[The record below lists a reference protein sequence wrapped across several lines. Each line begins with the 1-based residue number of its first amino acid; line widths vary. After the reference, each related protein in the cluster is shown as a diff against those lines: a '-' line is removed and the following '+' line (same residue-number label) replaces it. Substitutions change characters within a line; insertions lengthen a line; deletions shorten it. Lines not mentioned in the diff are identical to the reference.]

1 MAAQDVRA
9 LACFFGFYKK
19 IRMMNLKITNTINT
33 ALALLLFTS
42 ANLQAQFEVREIAD
56 GVYLHNGVHEQ
67 INLDNKGDIANIGF
81 IVGDESVAVIDT
93 GGSRQVGE
101 NLKHE
106 ISRITDLPVRYVIL
120 THAHPDHVFGV
131 KAFESTTSEIVGHKN
146 LNNSLIQRGEFY
158 RDRFVNE
165 GFGEKDLQLLPQT
178 VFVETTMKLDLGN
191 RQVLLIAADTSH
203 TDNDLVVIDESTKT
217 IWTGDLLFRQRVPVI
232 DGDVIS
238 WLKTMEMLAQHDAE
252 IIVPGHGLI
261 ATSWPQAQDDQKRYL
276 EKLIRDVRELIARQG
291 SIQQAVETIAR
302 DEEEFWLLFNDHH
315 AQNVS
320 RVYTQLEWE

>member
-1 MAAQDVRA
+1 
-9 LACFFGFYKK
+9 
-19 IRMMNLKITNTINT
+19 MMTFKITNTVYIGLT
-33 ALALLLFTS
+33 ILLFTS
-42 ANLQAQFEVREIAD
+42 GNAQAQFEVREIAD
-56 GVYLHNGVHEQ
+56 GVYLHYGVHEQ
-67 INLDNKGDIANIGF
+67 INVNNKGDISNIGF
-81 IVGDESVAVIDT
+81 IIGEESVAVIDT

-120 THAHPDHVFGV
+120 THAHPDHIFGA
-131 KAFESTTSEIVGHKN
+131 KAFESSTSEIVGHKN

-165 GFGEKDLQLLPQT
+165 GFSEKDLQLLPQT

-191 RQVLLIAADTSH
+191 RQLLLMAADTSH

-238 WLKTMEMLAQHDAE
+238 WLKTMETLTQHDAE

-261 ATSWPQAQDDQKRYL
+261 ATSWPQALDDQKRYL

-291 SIQQAVETIAR
+291 SIQQAVETIAK
-302 DEEEFWLLFNDHH
+302 DEEDLWLLFNDHH